1 MKSFLYLLIHL
12 ILYLIV
18 CFISDEYSLL
28 RCDICN
34 EEIKC
39 QFARFYHFQS
49 SSFHNS
55 IFTLVRIFRFTN
67 TCLFDTVDENIDRL
81 IIDNYHTNHVHVS
94 LNIYQWYEFVQKIF
108 SSAYDMII
116 NMFSI
121 VKLLRQRTDF
131 QIFFISKYYKWQD
144 LFIALYRNNSLFS
157 NLCPSWNR
165 CVYICFPFAT
175 HIVWDCWFHATFTFT
190 FKQQSILNSVRYLEK

>member
-39 QFARFYHFQS
+39 QFVRFYHFQS

-55 IFTLVRIFRFTN
+55 IFILVRILRFTN

-81 IIDNYHTNHVHVS
+81 IIDNYHTNDVHVS
-94 LNIYQWYEFVQKIF
+94 LNIYQ
-108 SSAYDMII
+108 
-116 NMFSI
+116 
-121 VKLLRQRTDF
+121 
-131 QIFFISKYYKWQD
+131 
-144 LFIALYRNNSLFS
+144 
-157 NLCPSWNR
+157 
-165 CVYICFPFAT
+165 
-175 HIVWDCWFHATFTFT
+175 
-190 FKQQSILNSVRYLEK
+190 